1 MTSGLDFTRVKG
13 QSRLDG
19 REYSVSQ
26 RSVNEWNKLSA
37 GCVHSS
43 VNILKERIDHY
54 LVRAGYT

>member
-1 MTSGLDFTRVKG
+1 MTRGHDFTPVKG

-19 REYSVSQ
+19 RKYSVSQ
-26 RSVNEWNKLSA
+26 RTVNEWNKLSA

-43 VNILKERIDHY
+43 INIFKERMDHY